1 MSVRREMNL
10 SVPTILS
17 RMADMSKFISVS
29 EKEQVRFKLLQ
40 EIHAGRSTVCEI
52 SLRAHVSERTVFRW
66 LSAVANNGVA
76 GLVHG
81 NRERVSS
88 RKVPKKE
95 AARIV
100 RLVKKTYLDCTATL
114 ISEKLEEQH
123 NIHRHPQ
130 TVTAILQEAKVNWV
144 SPMSRSVR
152 KGKSVHRQWRERRA
166 HKGEL
171 VQFDGSYHDWFEGR
185 GSIGTTCLLAAID
198 DATSEILFAK
208 FAEHEG
214 VLPVMDFWYEYA
226 GIHGLPKSIYVDKFS
241 TYRMP
246 VEEVRLNQDTKT
258 QLERAMDVVG
268 TELIFANSS
277 QAKGRVERLFR
288 TLQDRLIR
296 ELRFKNISTTEDANV
311 FLRDIYI
318 PWFNK
323 KFSVAAKEPQDFHR
337 PVSKKAHAELKE
349 VFVRRQSRVVQ
360 HDFTVSFETQ
370 WFQILS
376 TPRLAVRPKDAVEV
390 REYPN
395 HKLGFFLRNKS
406 VAVQAI
412 PKRLPTTMRI
422 PISTLT

>member
-1 MSVRREMNL
+1 MS
-10 SVPTILS
+10 T
-17 RMADMSKFISVS
+17 FISVS
-29 EKEQVRFKLLQ
+29 KKEQRRFKQIQ
-40 EIHAGRSTVCEI
+40 EIQADRSTVCETA
-52 SLRAHVSERTVFRW
+52 SRLHVSERTVYRW
-66 LSAVANNGVA
+66 QHAVRDDGIA

-81 NRERVSS
+81 NRGRVSAC
-88 RKVPKKE
+88 KVPKKE

-114 ISEKLEEQH
+114 IAEKLEEEH
-123 NIHRHPQ
+123 HIKRHPQ
-130 TVTAILQEAKVNWV
+130 TITAILREAHVGWE
-144 SPMSRSVR
+144 SPMARSVR
-152 KGKSVHRQWRERRA
+152 NAKPVHRAWRERRA

-171 VQFDGSYHDWFEGR
+171 VQFDGSYHHWFEGR
-185 GSIGTTCLLAAID
+185 GSIGEICLLAAID
-198 DATSEILFAK
+198 DATSEVVLAK
-208 FAEHEG
+208 FAPHEG
-214 VLPVMDFWYEYA
+214 VLPVMDFWHEYG

-258 QLERAMDVVG
+258 QLQQAMEVVG

-296 ELRFKNISTTEDANV
+296 ELRFKKISTVAQANAFLTEA
-311 FLRDIYI
+311 FI

-323 KFSVAAKEPQDFHR
+323 KFSVRAKEEQDFHR
-337 PVSKKAHAELKE
+337 PVSAKTHKENKE
-349 VFVRRQSRVVQ
+349 VFVRRQTRVVQ
-360 HDFTVSFETQ
+360 HDFTLSFETQ

-395 HKLGFFLRNKS
+395 HEIGFFLRGKA
-406 VAVQAI
+406 VAVQTI
-412 PKRLPTTMRI
+412 PKRLPATMRKTI
-422 PISTLT
+422 PTLT